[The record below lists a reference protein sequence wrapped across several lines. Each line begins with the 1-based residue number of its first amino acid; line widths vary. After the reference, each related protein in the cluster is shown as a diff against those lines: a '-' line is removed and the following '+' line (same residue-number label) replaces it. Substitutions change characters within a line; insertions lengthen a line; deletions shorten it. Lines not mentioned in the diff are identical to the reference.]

1 MVLTEEEVFLMNDI
15 FKNAAVDS
23 YGIFII
29 LCVLTFSQRKQK
41 EIAYLSNRQ
50 KDWQGILKYILLYIC
65 SNAGF

>member
-1 MVLTEEEVFLMNDI
+1 MPNSVKMVLTEEEVFLMNDI

-50 KDWQGILKYILLYIC
+50 KD
-65 SNAGF
+65 

>member
-1 MVLTEEEVFLMNDI
+1 MPNSVKMVLTEEEVFLMNDI
-15 FKNAAVDS
+15 FKNAAVNS

-50 KDWQGILKYILLYIC
+50 KD
-65 SNAGF
+65 